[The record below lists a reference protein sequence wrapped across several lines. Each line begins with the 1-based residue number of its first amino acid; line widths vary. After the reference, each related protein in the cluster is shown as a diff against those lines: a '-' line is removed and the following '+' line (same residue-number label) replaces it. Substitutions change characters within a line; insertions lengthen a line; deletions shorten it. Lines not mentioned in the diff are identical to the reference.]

1 MVYCSVV
8 CHLAIR
14 PVDLFTLRVMI
25 NEYLSRGSDGA
36 LRSTYGLNDLGKGD
50 EQAAFLFFFI
60 S

>member
-1 MVYCSVV
+1 MV

-25 NEYLSRGSDGA
+25 NEYLSRGSDSA